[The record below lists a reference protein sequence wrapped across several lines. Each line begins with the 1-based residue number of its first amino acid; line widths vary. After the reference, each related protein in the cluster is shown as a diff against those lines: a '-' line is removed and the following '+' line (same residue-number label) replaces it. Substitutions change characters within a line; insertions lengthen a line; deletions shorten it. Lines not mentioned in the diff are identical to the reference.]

1 MKKNMKEKSK
11 KTSLTL
17 SCLTLKRIED
27 YRATIRPIPSLS
39 EAVDV
44 LLNKVLKKPKESKES
59 KREKKVILPEVKQE
73 S

>member
-1 MKKNMKEKSK
+1 MKEKTR

-44 LLNKVLKKPKESKES
+44 LLNKVLKEPKESKES

-73 S
+73 V

>member
-1 MKKNMKEKSK
+1 MKEKSK